1 MQGIDRF
8 IRVLQSRHIHKAK
21 SSRLTSM
28 RVHHNYCFAH
38 LYSMSSELVQDAL
51 CSTIN
56 EIYITETHLAVTI
69 KKISQVVLSYSKR

>member
-1 MQGIDRF
+1 MGETHLFYPDNTSLKFRVMQGIDRF

-56 EIYITETHLAVTI
+56 EIGYI
-69 KKISQVVLSYSKR
+69 